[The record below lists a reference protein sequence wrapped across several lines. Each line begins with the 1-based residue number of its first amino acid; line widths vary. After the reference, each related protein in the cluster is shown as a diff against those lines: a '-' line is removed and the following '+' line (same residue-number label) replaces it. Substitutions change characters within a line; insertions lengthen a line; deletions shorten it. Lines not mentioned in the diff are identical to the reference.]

1 MVAKHLERTVCIDSV
16 SGHQDPLRL
25 LDRRAAP
32 ERTLQAVVLREPL
45 KRDVDRA
52 RQLLR
57 RAVDDVREDAALRRL
72 VYVGGVISRE
82 QRDNRAR
89 RLVHDRR
96 NQIERVVG
104 M

>member
-1 MVAKHLERTVCIDSV
+1 MVCIDSV
-16 SGHQDPLRL
+16 PSHEDPLCL

-32 ERTLQAVVLREPL
+32 KGALQAVVLRESL
-45 KRDVDRA
+45 QRDVDRA
-52 RQLLR
+52 RELLR

-72 VYVGGVISRE
+72 VYVGGVIRSE
-82 QRDNRAR
+82 QRDHRAR

-96 NQIERVVG
+96 DQIERVVG